1 MMAVW
6 LFFMSMLMRAFSFV
20 LVAVLL
26 LVAGRSLIQ
35 TPEGGRASAN
45 GTVNAAAV
53 FPLADAPLDRA
64 GQGRLTSYADMLEQ
78 VTPAV
83 VSIYPSRIVRVDPRQ
98 RMSPLEEML
107 RRYYG
112 MPMPEP
118 GPGGRAPEERRVLQ
132 GMGSGVIVS
141 DDGYILTNNHVI
153 ADERSGVAD
162 EIQVRLNDGREL
174 IAQVVGR
181 DPRTDVAVLKV
192 DAEGLPALKMADS
205 GNLRVGDVVF
215 AVGNPLEV
223 GLTVTMGIVS
233 ATRRSQLGILG
244 QQGYEDF
251 IQTDASINPGNSGG
265 ALVDA
270 EGRLVGINTAIL
282 SRTGGNIGIGFAIPI
297 TLARG
302 IMVSL
307 IETGEVRRG
316 FLGVS
321 IRDLTGDLAES
332 FGLPSTQRGVLIQ
345 AAEEGLPAAAAGI
358 RRGDIIVG
366 VAGRKVESAADLRL
380 IVAQTQPGTEVPVR
394 FLREGK
400 EQEVMVKVTDQ
411 SDPRTVTSGAG
422 RDLLPGVRVEPLTE
436 ERREEANWPANLEGL
451 LVTDVAR
458 SSPYVRSPLRSGM
471 VIVEVNGR
479 SVRDVRSAREA
490 LRSGANRFWVF
501 DGRDY
506 GYIVLRVA
514 P

>member
-1 MMAVW
+1 
-6 LFFMSMLMRAFSFV
+6 MSMLLRAFSFV

-26 LVAGRSLIQ
+26 LVAGRSLLH
-35 TPEGGRASAN
+35 TPEGGRA
-45 GTVNAAAV
+45 AAQAATAGPA
-53 FPLADAPLDRA
+53 FPLITQPVDRA
-64 GQGRLTSYADMLEQ
+64 STTRLTSYADMLAE

-112 MPMPEP
+112 LPAPEAP
-118 GPGGRAPEERRVLQ
+118 SGGGGRVPEERRVLQ
-132 GMGSGVIVS
+132 GMGSGVIIS
-141 DDGYILTNNHVI
+141 ADGYVLTNNHVI

-181 DPRTDVAVLKV
+181 DPRTDIAVLKV
-192 DAEGLPALKMADS
+192 DAADLPHARMADS
-205 GNLRVGDVVF
+205 GQLRVGDIVF
-215 AVGNPLEV
+215 AIGNPLEV

-233 ATRRSQLGILG
+233 ATGRSQLGLLG

-302 IMVSL
+302 ILVSL
-307 IETGEVRRG
+307 VETGEVRRG

-321 IRDLTGDLAES
+321 IRDLTADLAES
-332 FGLPSTQRGVLIQ
+332 FGLPPSQRGVLVQ
-345 AAEEGLPAAAAGI
+345 AAEAELPAGAAGI
-358 RRGDIIVG
+358 RRGDIL
-366 VAGRKVESAADLRL
+366 VAINGRKVETVADLRL
-380 IVAQTQPGTEVPVR
+380 IVAQAAPGSEVMVR
-394 FLREGK
+394 FLREGR
-400 EQEVMVKVTDQ
+400 EQEVKVTLADQ
-411 SDPRTVTSGAG
+411 NDPRTTASGGG
-422 RDLLPGVRVEPLTE
+422 REVLPGVRAERLTE
-436 ERREEANWPANLEGL
+436 ERRTEAGWPANLDGL
-451 LVTDVAR
+451 VVTEVAR
-458 SSPYVRSPLRSGM
+458 NSPYVRSPLRAGM
-471 VIVEVNGR
+471 VIVEINGR
-479 SVRDVRSAREA
+479 PVREPAAAREA
-490 LRSGANRFWVF
+490 LRPGANRFWVF
-501 DGRDY
+501 DGQDY